1 MKKLTCTALEITPS
15 VTVYHTGPALEQGQ
29 LPSIFYFALSGPDS
43 LTLDPYN
50 QPVQF
55 LQDHQIRFFSL
66 TLPAHEE
73 GLSPHNALTVW
84 TDEMV
89 KGVDLLH
96 PFFDAVESAVEY
108 VVQQKLADP
117 HKLGVAGLSRGG
129 FVASH
134 VAARD
139 KRFRHILQFAPVTR
153 LEKAKEFHALQNHP
167 ILHSLDLFKL
177 APRIADRNIRLY
189 IGNRDTRVDTRS
201 CFEFAMHLVDHAHT
215 KFPPISLFIN
225 SSIGQYG
232 HGTPPEIFRE
242 GANWLADCLTISP

>member
-1 MKKLTCTALEITPS
+1 MRLTCTALEIPS
-15 VTVYHTGPALEQGQ
+15 AVTVYHTGPPLDQGP

-55 LQDHQIRFFSL
+55 LQDLPIRFFSL

-73 GLSPHNALTVW
+73 SLSPHNALTIW
-84 TDEMV
+84 AEEMA

-96 PFFDAVESAVEY
+96 PFFDAVERAVEY

-129 FVASH
+129 FIASH
-134 VAARD
+134 VAVRD

-153 LEKAKEFHALQNHP
+153 LDKAKEFHALRGNP
-167 ILHSLDLFKL
+167 ILHTLDLVPL

-189 IGNRDTRVDTRS
+189 IGNNDTRVDTRS
-201 CFEFAMHLVDHAHT
+201 CFEFMMHLVQHAPT

-225 SSIGQYG
+225 PSIGQYG

-242 GANWLADCLTISP
+242 GAHWLARCLED